1 MALWKD
7 TGSTSG
13 PAASGAPAAA
23 NPTTVTELH
32 TKPIERIPEPL
43 APAETLRRPAPAP
56 RAAAVESLIAAE
68 LTIEG
73 KISGS
78 GDVRIAGRFKG
89 DVQVDGNFR
98 IDSGARLEG
107 QVRASVVVVGGEL
120 QGNIDAAK
128 QVDVLATG
136 IIVGDVKAA
145 SITVAAGSRMRGTV
159 EFGWDEKHAAD
170 RPAFDLPRER
180 PAPYEH
186 DARWTARC
194 DASVSALQGHR
205 ARERVDLSGLP
216 PSPAL

>member
-7 TGSTSG
+7 TGSSSS
-13 PAASGAPAAA
+13 PAAGGTPVPA
-23 NPTTVTELH
+23 NPTVTELH
-32 TKPIERIPEPL
+32 TKPVERMPEPA
-43 APAETLRRPAPAP
+43 APPETLRRPAPAP
-56 RAAAVESLIAAE
+56 RTAAVESLIAAE

-73 KISGS
+73 KISGA

-107 QVRASVVVVGGEL
+107 QVRAGVVVVGGEL

-145 SITVAAGSRMRGTV
+145 SITVAAGSRMRGHV
-159 EFGWDEKHAAD
+159 EFGWEEKHASD
-170 RPAFDLPRER
+170 RPAAFELPKGT
-180 PAPYEH
+180 P
-186 DARWTARC
+186 
-194 DASVSALQGHR
+194 R
-205 ARERVDLSGLP
+205 AV
-216 PSPAL
+216 